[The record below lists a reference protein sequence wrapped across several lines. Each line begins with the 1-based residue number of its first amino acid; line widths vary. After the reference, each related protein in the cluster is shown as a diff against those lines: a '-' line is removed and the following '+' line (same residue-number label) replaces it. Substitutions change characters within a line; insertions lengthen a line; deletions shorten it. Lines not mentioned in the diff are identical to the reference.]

1 MNIAC
6 TACSARYGVADE
18 KLIGKR
24 VRITCKR
31 CGTVLIVDGNT
42 NPPTVTASTSMAP
55 SPPASAR
62 PAAEARAPAPEPPF
76 MVAFAD
82 GRQEQADIAQIV
94 RFHRAGQLGADSL
107 VWREGMGDWSDPWD
121 VAEISAAFRRMGYSR
136 PTPPPAPPP
145 AAPALRDAADDEA
158 TQVVESSPQHEAPL
172 FDDNEATHVVDSSR
186 LASPEPLQDPRA
198 ASRPFAEE
206 DDSPTHVGRAEHVAP
221 ARGNAAAREAQR
233 GRRVSSRPPRETAKT
248 EPQRAARQV
257 EPQRARTE
265 RRSRS
270 ARPVAG
276 PGVEDMFARQR
287 MAGSEEEQADAPQN
301 LGPGYE
307 LDIPK
312 LTGARNESSVLFSLD
327 TLLKQEQKSV
337 RPARPPR
344 RDESL
349 LVDSGAS
356 LPFGGGGIAPALA
369 APDFTAPISSP
380 PPQFAAARV
389 ADEEKVRSSRAW
401 LYIVVLVAFGGAGA
415 FGWKTGA
422 LRPLLV
428 KAGVMPPPPAAA
440 SADSAA
446 PRPSATPPQGD
457 RVAAPNSAEPEASAV
472 ASASAGTA
480 PRGSAAAE
488 RPAAAAAATP
498 RAPATGT
505 AAGAATSR
513 ATTAATTA
521 ATGTHEATTKEK
533 EASHE
538 TAAASTTASP
548 AGGAAFDTGAA
559 KEVLTAAA
567 GNVASCKEMGGPV
580 GSGKVSITFAPSGR
594 PTSVA
599 VSGAL
604 TTVGSC
610 VARLFRSVKVP
621 PFAGDPVTVAKGF
634 SLE

>member
-31 CGTVLIVDGNT
+31 CGTVLIVDGHT
-42 NPPTVTASTSMAP
+42 DPPTVSASTSMAP
-55 SPPASAR
+55 SPPASNR
-62 PAAEARAPAPEPPF
+62 PASEARAPAPVAEPPF

-94 RFHRAGQLGADSL
+94 RFHRAGQLGTDSL
-107 VWREGMGDWSDPWD
+107 VWRDGMGDWADPWD
-121 VAEISAAFRRMGYSR
+121 VAEISAAFRRMGYAR
-136 PTPPPAPPP
+136 PTPAPAPLPT
-145 AAPALRDAADDEA
+145 APVLQDAVDDEA
-158 TQVVESSPQHEAPL
+158 TQVVESSPHHQAPL

-186 LASPEPLQDPRA
+186 LASPEPLRDPRV
-198 ASRPFAEE
+198 ASRPVTDD
-206 DDSPTHVGRAEHVAP
+206 DDSPTHVGRERGAATHAATG
-221 ARGNAAAREAQR
+221 ARDAQRARRTSARPAAREAAR
-233 GRRVSSRPPRETAKT
+233 N
-248 EPQRAARQV
+248 EPQRAPRQA
-257 EPQRARTE
+257 EPQRARAE

-270 ARPVAG
+270 ARPVEG
-276 PGVEDMFARQR
+276 PPAEDLFARQR
-287 MAGSEEEQADAPQN
+287 LAGSEEEQAQAQAN

-327 TLLKQEQKSV
+327 SLLKQEQKSL

-349 LVDSGAS
+349 LVDSGS
-356 LPFGGGGIAPALA
+356 SMPIGGGIAPALA

-380 PPQFAAARV
+380 PPQFAPARAI
-389 ADEEKVRSSRAW
+389 ADEERVRSSRGW
-401 LYIVVLVAFGGAGA
+401 PYVVVLVAFGGAGA
-415 FGWKTGA
+415 LGWTTGA

-428 KAGVMPPPPAAA
+428 KAGVMAPPPATA
-440 SADSAA
+440 SAEGAQ
-446 PRPSATPPQGD
+446 PVPSGARDGAVSNAQPD
-457 RVAAPNSAEPEASAV
+457 ASAV
-472 ASASAGTA
+472 ASAAASPDTA
-480 PRGSAAAE
+480 PSASAAPEKPIDTAV
-488 RPAAAAAATP
+488 AAAP

-505 AAGAATSR
+505 AVAAAVAAPKPAAAS
-513 ATTAATTA
+513 APHETA
-521 ATGTHEATTKEK
+521 TKEK

-538 TAAASTTASP
+538 AATTAAAPA
-548 AGGAAFDTGAA
+548 AGGAPFDTGAA

-567 GNVASCKEMGGPV
+567 SNVASCKEMGGPV
-580 GSGKVSITFAPSGR
+580 GSGKVAITFAVSGR

-599 VSGAL
+599 VTGAL
-604 TTVGSC
+604 VGTTVGSW

-621 PFAGDPVTVAKGF
+621 PFAGDPVTVAKSF